1 LLGEEVYLWHA
12 KLMQKDARGGG
23 AWVWHQDYGYWYMDA
38 CLYPDLVSC
47 YIALDP
53 ATRQNGCLQVLKGSH
68 RLGRLDHGPVAG
80 QTGADPGR
88 VALAAEE
95 LEHVYCEMAPGDG
108 LFFHANTL
116 HRSDRNTS
124 DTPRWGLICCYNT
137 KTNTPRGETF
147 QPSYNPL
154 RRVPDTAIKEAA
166 RAPDPTADRQFME

>member
-1 LLGEEVYLWHA
+1 
-12 KLMQKDARGGG
+12 
-23 AWVWHQDYGYWYMDA
+23 
-38 CLYPDLVSC
+38 
-47 YIALDP
+47 
-53 ATRQNGCLQVLKGSH
+53 
-68 RLGRLDHGPVAG
+68 
-80 QTGADPGR
+80 
-88 VALAAEE
+88 
-95 LEHVYCEMAPGDG
+95 MAPGDG

-147 QPSYNPL
+147 QPSYTPL